1 MARRTRAA
9 FTLIELLVVAA
20 IVAVLASLLLAGLRA
35 VIGKS
40 ERAVAKSMI
49 QRIETALANYYNDE
63 GRYPRLAPRPAGA
76 LLGDADAYRDDCVA
90 LWIGLM
96 NKATREAGGG
106 ADAPYLEGWDRTLI
120 GLYAGG
126 SAGLDAGMPTQP
138 DGTNHTTQ
146 LPAANALDVGLLP
159 FQLAHLP
166 SAPTQLV
173 LLDPWGN
180 PFHYREWASVRDSAK
195 EAALAAPV
203 ARSLAGISLALDR
216 EGQQPPVLTAFD
228 APRRPTLIAIWSN
241 GPNGINEYGHPDSDD
256 VTNWSVSR

>member
-96 NKATREAGGG
+96 NETLAQRVAIEATRPLMQAIDGR
-106 ADAPYLEGWDRTLI
+106 L
-120 GLYAGG
+120 
-126 SAGLDAGMPTQP
+126 AGLPQQVIEQTTERVLAELQTRP
-138 DGTNHTTQ
+138 D
-146 LPAANALDVGLLP
+146 
-159 FQLAHLP
+159 
-166 SAPTQLV
+166 
-173 LLDPWGN
+173 
-180 PFHYREWASVRDSAK
+180 
-195 EAALAAPV
+195 
-203 ARSLAGISLALDR
+203 
-216 EGQQPPVLTAFD
+216 
-228 APRRPTLIAIWSN
+228 
-241 GPNGINEYGHPDSDD
+241 
-256 VTNWSVSR
+256 